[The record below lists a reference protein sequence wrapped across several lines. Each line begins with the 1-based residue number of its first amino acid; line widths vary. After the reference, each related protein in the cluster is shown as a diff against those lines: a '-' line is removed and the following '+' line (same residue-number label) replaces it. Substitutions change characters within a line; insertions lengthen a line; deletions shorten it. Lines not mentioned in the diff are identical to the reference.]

1 MVLTSSCTLSMLVR
15 FAVSSEQ
22 RVKYN
27 TYMYQVT
34 HTCTYVRIYTTCT
47 AQNYTKLKRFV
58 VWPSSALYIG
68 LSYLNPLH
76 THALLS
82 GE

>member
-34 HTCTYVRIYTTCT
+34 HTCTYVSTQLALHKTT
-47 AQNYTKLKRFV
+47 Q
-58 VWPSSALYIG
+58 S
-68 LSYLNPLH
+68 
-76 THALLS
+76 
-82 GE
+82 